1 MKFRVTAAAAAD
13 VRSIVEYLS
22 VESPLAK
29 SRFEARLD
37 AVLVNIR
44 ERPLMGRRT
53 DRRLTRVMNTYP
65 FPYLIYLPDQAV
77 RDIGAPRS
85 PWGAQPEINAGAAW
99 VVRYWE
105 QDVK

>member
-65 FPYLIYLPDQAV
+65 FPYLIYYRIKQSEILV
-77 RDIGAPRS
+77 LRVLHGARNPRS
-85 PWGAQPEINAGAAW
+85 MPARPG
-99 VVRYWE
+99 
-105 QDVK
+105 